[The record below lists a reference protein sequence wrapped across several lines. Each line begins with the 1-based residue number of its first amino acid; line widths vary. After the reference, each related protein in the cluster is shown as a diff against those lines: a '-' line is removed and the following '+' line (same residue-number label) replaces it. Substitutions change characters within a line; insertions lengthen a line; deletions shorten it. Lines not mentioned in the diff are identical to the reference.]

1 MGKTTGHE
9 ESFIFTAVRA
19 KVPSITVSDRHPRSF
34 SSDVVTKASWYQ
46 FYRVASSLE
55 ENQLLHSALHSDM
68 ETEKLQRLY
77 DTLEKL
83 RPKGKHG
90 GLGQGLYAA
99 GRRAKDPTLPDTPLY
114 SHFVRPGAFHKR
126 TFDNE
131 SKEAEAEAEATGA
144 DAPGDEQEQDQEL
157 EALDAALRKAILRAL
172 KAGRVDR
179 KQAAKD
185 LQQQLSLPKKD
196 YKRAFKRV
204 LNALI
209 DDDRVVLHED
219 GAMERVERDKSK
231 KRRKS

>member
-1 MGKTTGHE
+1 
-9 ESFIFTAVRA
+9 
-19 KVPSITVSDRHPRSF
+19 
-34 SSDVVTKASWYQ
+34 
-46 FYRVASSLE
+46 
-55 ENQLLHSALHSDM
+55 M

-99 GRRAKDPTLPDTPLY
+99 GRRAKDPSLPDTPLY
-114 SHFVRPGAFHKR
+114 HHFVRPGAFHKR

-131 SKEAEAEAEATGA
+131 SKETEPEVEAADAEAPPQG
-144 DAPGDEQEQDQEL
+144 QEL
-157 EALDAALRKAILRAL
+157 EQDEQDAALRKAILRAL
-172 KAGRVDR
+172 KAGPVDR
-179 KQAAKD
+179 KQATKD

-209 DDDRVVLHED
+209 DEDRVVLHED
-219 GAMERVERDKSK
+219 GTMERVKGDKDK